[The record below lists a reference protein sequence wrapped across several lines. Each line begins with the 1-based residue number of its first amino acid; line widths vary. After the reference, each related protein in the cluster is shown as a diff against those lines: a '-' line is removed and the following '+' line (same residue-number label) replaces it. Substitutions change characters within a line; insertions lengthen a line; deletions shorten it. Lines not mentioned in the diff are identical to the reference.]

1 MRPVC
6 VQHTGRRLVYVPIV
20 HTMVDMGSQ
29 AQTLKEESIR
39 RLGAEQWEK
48 SRRVIEEIWKG
59 IREKL
64 LTLQLSW
71 ERVRIY
77 QDGLPLSGKE
87 LEIAQEVAAQGS
99 NNYQI
104 VMELVRRGARLM
116 GTESPELLTREYTHI
131 KRVAEARTDAEREE
145 ARRRYAAESAE
156 LLKKR
161 DAFIARRIAETL
173 EEGEVGLLFLGMMHE
188 VDRLLPEEIQV
199 EFLFD
204 RLPLR
209 EVEEH

>member
-1 MRPVC
+1 
-6 VQHTGRRLVYVPIV
+6 
-20 HTMVDMGSQ
+20 
-29 AQTLKEESIR
+29 
-39 RLGAEQWEK
+39 

-59 IREKL
+59 IGEKL
-64 LTLQLSW
+64 LALQLPW

-87 LEIAQEVAAQGS
+87 LEIAREVAAQGS
-99 NNYQI
+99 HNYRI

-116 GTESPELLTREYTHI
+116 GTESPELLTREYAHI
-131 KRVAEARTDAEREE
+131 KGIAAARTDADREE

-156 LLKKR
+156 ILEKR

-173 EEGEVGLLFLGMMHE
+173 EEGEVGLLFLGMVHE
-188 VDRLLPEEIQV
+188 VDRLLPEEIRV
-199 EFLFD
+199 EFLID

-209 EVEEH
+209 EVEER

>member
-1 MRPVC
+1 M
-6 VQHTGRRLVYVPIV
+6 RRLVYVPIV
-20 HTMVDMGSQ
+20 HTMVDMGSRAQ
-29 AQTLKEESIR
+29 ALKEESIR
-39 RLGAEQWEK
+39 QFGAEQWEG
-48 SRRVIEEIWKG
+48 SRRLIEEIWKG

-64 LTLQLSW
+64 LTLQLPW

-87 LEIAQEVAAQGS
+87 LDIAQEVAAQGS
-99 NNYQI
+99 TNYQI

-116 GTESPELLTREYTHI
+116 GTESPELLTREYAHV
-131 KRVAEARTDAEREE
+131 KRIAEASTDGEREE
-145 ARRRYAAESAE
+145 ARRGYAAESAE
-156 LLKKR
+156 ILKER

-173 EEGEVGLLFLGMMHE
+173 QEGEVGLLFLGMVHE

-209 EVEEH
+209 EVEDR

>member
-1 MRPVC
+1 M
-6 VQHTGRRLVYVPIV
+6 RRLVYVPIV

-29 AQTLKEESIR
+29 AQTLKEESVR
-39 RLGAEQWEK
+39 RLGAGQWQK
-48 SRRVIEEIWKG
+48 SRLVIEEVWKG
-59 IREKL
+59 IGEKL
-64 LTLQLSW
+64 LTLQLPW

-99 NNYQI
+99 RNYQI

-116 GTESPELLTREYTHI
+116 GTESPELLTREYAHI
-131 KRVAEARTDAEREE
+131 KRIAEARTDAEREE
-145 ARRRYAAESAE
+145 ARRRYAAESAQ
-156 LLKKR
+156 LLKER

-188 VDRLLPEEIQV
+188 VDRLLPEEIQM
-199 EFLFD
+199 EFLID

-209 EVEEH
+209 EVEER

>member
-1 MRPVC
+1 M
-6 VQHTGRRLVYVPIV
+6 RRLVYVPIV

-39 RLGAEQWEK
+39 QLGAEQWQK

-64 LTLQLSW
+64 LTLQLPW
-71 ERVRIY
+71 ERLRIY

-99 NNYQI
+99 QNYQI
-104 VMELVRRGARLM
+104 VIELVRKGARLM
-116 GTESPELLTREYTHI
+116 GTESPELLTREYAHV
-131 KRVAEARTDAEREE
+131 KRIAEARNDAERGE
-145 ARRRYAAESAE
+145 ARRGYAAESAE
-156 LLKKR
+156 ILKER

-188 VDRLLPEEIQV
+188 VDRLLPEEIRV

-209 EVEEH
+209 EVEER